1 MTITERSPGARGPG
15 PRRHRIGF
23 GLPSSGSAW
32 VLCAGIASSVTALCL
47 TVGASVAQ
55 DASGAWFTQDQVN
68 RGTRV
73 FTVECGGCHGPTLT
87 EVLAESDSAYAFYAM
102 ISGSMPWENPGA
114 LSRQQ
119 YADIIAYLMSELG
132 YPAGEAELPPDRDL
146 LASILPAEGPMPA
159 AATTQ
164 EDTEATQA
172 AASSAAPVETPAD
185 QTEVAEEDA
194 AEPPAAT
201 DAGGFFTVA
210 QADQGIRDFAIA
222 CGNCHGPDMVEI
234 FQTYPTVADYFQF
247 ITGAMP
253 NDDPGNLAPRQYLSV
268 VAYLLRESGFP
279 AGNAELARDLE
290 LMRTMIPASP
300 PE

>member
-47 TVGASVAQ
+47 TAGASVAQ

-114 LSRQQ
+114 LSQQQ

-164 EDTEATQA
+164 EDTEANAGRRVECGTGRD
-172 AASSAAPVETPAD
+172 ASGSDRGSRRGCRRTARCHRCRGLFHRR
-185 QTEVAEEDA
+185 
-194 AEPPAAT
+194 
-201 DAGGFFTVA
+201 AG
-210 QADQGIRDFAIA
+210 
-222 CGNCHGPDMVEI
+222 
-234 FQTYPTVADYFQF
+234 
-247 ITGAMP
+247 
-253 NDDPGNLAPRQYLSV
+253 
-268 VAYLLRESGFP
+268 
-279 AGNAELARDLE
+279 
-290 LMRTMIPASP
+290 
-300 PE
+300 